1 MFTKSL
7 YSRKLDWSFSKL
19 LLSPLSFIWLC
30 QTLNFTL
37 EPWAHNPQVVSYSAL
52 VNSCY
57 SGISFKRVLL
67 LKHSHF
73 NKPHIG
79 LISYEEFR
87 TLAWSSCK
95 RISFYLYMH
104 LGGAIL
110 FQLFANY
117 RITDIF
123 MTLLFWTYKWSIIKC
138 CFPMKWS
145 SVRRCFAITV
155 YYKPLCSSLSWFN
168 RYLISK
174 Q

>member
-1 MFTKSL
+1 MCLLFSL
-7 YSRKLDWSFSKL
+7 KDCVRKRLNWSFSKL

-30 QTLNFTL
+30 QTLNFIL
-37 EPWAHNPQVVSYSAL
+37 EPWAHNPQVVSFSVL
-52 VNSCY
+52 VSTCY

-79 LISYEEFR
+79 LISYKEFR

-95 RISFYLYMH
+95 LISFYLYMH

-117 RITDIF
+117 RVTNIF
-123 MTLLFWTYKWSIIKC
+123 MTLQILN
-138 CFPMKWS
+138 
-145 SVRRCFAITV
+145 
-155 YYKPLCSSLSWFN
+155 L
-168 RYLISK
+168 
-174 Q
+174 